1 MNTCRQNNLQMYAGF
16 VGIFFVLLSWA
27 STGSAADPTA
37 QQIEFFES
45 QIRPVLVERCYRC
58 HNSSSTTEGDLA
70 LDFRD
75 GLLQGGFSGPAVV
88 PGKPQDSLLLQ
99 AILHSDELRM
109 PKEDPRLNKTTIA
122 AFRRWIEM
130 GAADPR
136 DQPPN
141 KETLQQLTSWS
152 SIRTTRMKLW
162 SFQPPKPVE
171 MPPATAW
178 SDKPIDRLILQ
189 QLAQQHLQ
197 PAPPADK
204 PTIARRLSFALTGL
218 PPAPSLLQQFLND
231 ESEQAYS
238 RLVDQLLNSSQ
249 YGERWARHWMD
260 VFRYAES
267 HGSEGDP
274 RIPHAYRYRNYL
286 IRALNDDV
294 PYTQMVRE
302 HIAGDLLSNPRI
314 NPTQQINES
323 ALATGHYRFVPHGYA
338 PVDAKVEQIS
348 FIDNQVDVISK
359 AFLGLTVSCARCH
372 NHKFDAISQRDY
384 YRFYG
389 ILANARPALITVDT
403 PTRADTNKQQLTQL
417 KQRIR
422 LELAQQW
429 TKVLQDSS
437 TSLMTR
443 WQEQIKLAG
452 KKDAIVDQNP
462 LFELATLNNL
472 SGEQFANQW
481 SQIKS
486 TWTSARDKN
495 RAFQQQALQRRWN
508 LSSGDDH
515 KQWTQYGS
523 GLAGRS
529 SGGDFAINPTGDQI
543 IENIHVAGLFT
554 NSLSSQHNGVLHSPE
569 FNVDFDDIWIQV
581 AGLKSMGS
589 RLRFVIENYPR
600 VIGLLYLE
608 QNPNS
613 IDPTWIKFNMR
624 YFHGDSMYLE
634 LATAY
639 DLPVEAR
646 SQQRSWFGLTNVACL
661 KAGQLPP
668 VNLPNRLAA
677 VTDQTPT
684 NPQELAKLYQDE
696 LRRIIAQ
703 WQRGSISDEEA
714 RFLGFFVR
722 NQLLPNQLSQ
732 LPSIELLLT
741 QYRQLENTIPTPVR
755 SPGVID
761 RHGVD
766 HPLWTRGNPNDVAEM
781 VPRGF
786 LEAFSDRQYT
796 TTQSGRLELAE
807 DLSNPDNP
815 LVGRVIANRIWH
827 HLFGRGI
834 VSTVDNFGH
843 LGARPTHPD
852 LLNYLVSLLEEN
864 NWSQKKLIRQIV
876 MSATYRQ
883 ASHNPS
889 LSENQQATALS
900 MLAQF
905 PITRLDGEAIR
916 DAMLTTAGS
925 LDHTMYQ
932 SSVNGTSRRR
942 SLYVQARRNSPDPF
956 LNIFDRP
963 EPLSTVGAR
972 AKTNVPAQSLT
983 LLNSTFVINTA
994 KQFAADIVGDTSL
1007 ADNNARFHAMYLRA
1021 FSRAPTAIELE
1032 QCEQYFKQMLLEQRE
1047 LDDKKD
1053 VLTKAIRSQTE
1064 QINDILHP
1072 VRQALLKQKA
1082 AGKLPTVAIPSPL
1095 HHWDF
1100 EESLEDQIGD
1110 LHATASN
1117 NAHIQNGA
1125 LILNDATAYAITK
1138 PISRNITEKT
1148 LAAIVQLNTLTQ
1160 RAGGVVTI
1168 QTNGGSHFDSIV
1180 YAEKDSQQWM
1190 AGSNFFSRT
1199 QGVNGP
1205 PETAAVKTPVHIA
1218 ITYATDGTIQ
1228 IFRNG
1233 IPYGD
1238 PYKSSGTVEFKAN
1251 ESVICFGIRHTP
1263 AGGNRM
1269 LAGRILDA
1277 QIYNQALTADQI
1289 VALASGNSDFIPE
1302 KLVMAALTMQQQQM
1316 VANLQQ
1322 AVVSNR
1328 DTLSSLGADIAPQEF
1343 ETRAWQDFAQ
1353 SLFNF
1358 KEFIFIR

>member
-1 MNTCRQNNLQMYAGF
+1 MNICRQNNLQNHACF
-16 VGIFFVLLSWA
+16 VAVFFALLSWA
-27 STGSAADPTA
+27 ATCNATDPTA

-58 HNSSSTTEGDLA
+58 HNSSGTAEGDLA

-88 PGKPQDSLLLQ
+88 PSKPQDSLLLQ

-109 PKEDPRLNKTTIA
+109 PKDDPRLNQTSIA

-130 GAADPR
+130 GAPDPR

-141 KETLQQLTSWS
+141 KKTLQQLTSWNA
-152 SIRTTRMKLW
+152 IRTTRMKLW
-162 SFQPPKPVE
+162 SFQPPQPVE
-171 MPPATAW
+171 MPPATVW

-189 QLAQQHLQ
+189 QLQKQHLQ

-218 PPAPSLLQQFLND
+218 PPAATLLQQFLND
-231 ESEQAYS
+231 KSEDAYS
-238 RLVDQLLNSSQ
+238 RLVDQLLNSPQ

-274 RIPHAYRYRNYL
+274 GIPHAYRYRNYL

-294 PYTQMVRE
+294 SYTQMVRE
-302 HIAGDLLSNPRI
+302 HIAGDLLSDPRI
-314 NPTQQINES
+314 NPTQKINES

-338 PVDAKVEQIS
+338 PVDAKVEQIA

-372 NHKFDAISQRDY
+372 DHKFDAISQRDY

-403 PTRADTNKQQLTQL
+403 PIRADTNKQQLTQL
-417 KQRIR
+417 KKSIR
-422 LELAQQW
+422 HEIAQHW
-429 TKVLQDSS
+429 LKVLQDSS

-443 WQEQIKLAG
+443 WLEQIKLAG

-462 LFELATLNNL
+462 LFELATLNDL
-472 SGEQFANQW
+472 SGEQFTGQW
-481 SQIKS
+481 DKIKS
-486 TWTSARDKN
+486 QWTSARDKN
-495 RAFQQQALQRRWN
+495 QTFQQQTFQRRWI

-515 KQWTQYGS
+515 QQWTQHGT
-523 GLAGRS
+523 GLAGTSR
-529 SGGDFAINPTGDQI
+529 GGDFAINPTGDQI

-554 NSLSSQHNGVLHSPE
+554 NSLSSRHNGVLHSPE

-589 RLRFVIENYPR
+589 RLRFVMENYPR

-613 IDPTWIKFNMR
+613 INPAWIKFDMR
-624 YFHGDSMYLE
+624 YFRGNSMYLE

-661 KAGQLPP
+661 KAGQIPP

-684 NPQELAKLYQDE
+684 NPQELGKLYQVV

-703 WQRGSISDEEA
+703 WQRESISDEEA

-732 LPSIELLLT
+732 LPSIGRLLT
-741 QYRQLENTIPTPVR
+741 QYRHLENIIPTPVR

-766 HPLWTRGNPNDVAEM
+766 HPLWTRGNPNDVAAM

-843 LGARPTHPD
+843 LGTRPTHPE
-852 LLNYLVSLLEEN
+852 LLNYLVSQLDEN
-864 NWSQKKLIRQIV
+864 NWSQKNLIRQIV

-889 LSENQQATALS
+889 VPDNQRATALN
-900 MLAQF
+900 MFAQF

-916 DAMLTTAGS
+916 DAMLVTAAT
-925 LDHTMYQ
+925 LDPTMYQ
-932 SSVNGTSRRR
+932 TSVAGTSPRR
-942 SLYVQARRNSPDPF
+942 SLYVRTHRNNPDPF

-972 AKTNVPAQSLT
+972 GKTNVPAQSLT
-983 LLNSTFVINTA
+983 LLNSAFVINTA
-994 KQFAADIVGDTSL
+994 KQFAADIIKDTSL
-1007 ADNNARFHAMYLRA
+1007 VDNTARFHAMFLRA

-1032 QCEQYFKQMLLEQRE
+1032 QCHQYFEQLLLEQRE
-1047 LDDKKD
+1047 SRDKRD
-1053 VLTKAIRSQTE
+1053 ILNKAIRSQTQ
-1064 QINDILHP
+1064 QIHDILHP
-1072 VRQALLKQKA
+1072 VRQTLLQQKA
-1082 AGKLPTVAIPSPL
+1082 AGKLPTVAIPSPI

-1100 EESLEDQIGD
+1100 ENSLQDQIGD
-1110 LHATASN
+1110 SHAIASN

-1125 LILNDATAYAITK
+1125 LILNDAAAYAITK
-1138 PISRNITEKT
+1138 PISKNITEKT
-1148 LAAIVQLNTLTQ
+1148 LAAIVQLTTLNQ
-1160 RAGGVVTI
+1160 RAGGVITI
-1168 QTNGGSHFDSIV
+1168 QTNDGIYFDSIV
-1180 YAEKDSQQWM
+1180 YAEKDSQQWL
-1190 AGSNFFSRT
+1190 AGSNNFSRT
-1199 QGVNGP
+1199 AGVNGP
-1205 PETAAVKTPVHIA
+1205 PETSAVKTPVHIA
-1218 ITYATDGTIQ
+1218 ITYAKDGTIH

-1233 IPYGD
+1233 KPYGD
-1238 PYKSSGTVEFKAN
+1238 PYKSSGPAEFKAN

-1263 AGGNRM
+1263 VGGNRM

-1277 QIYNQALTADQI
+1277 QIYNQALNADEI
-1289 VALASGNSDFIPE
+1289 LALASGSSDFIPE
-1302 KLVMAALTMQQQQM
+1302 KLVMAALTIQQQQRI
-1316 VANLQQ
+1316 AKLQTSLT
-1322 AVVSNR
+1322 SNHEVL
-1328 DTLSSLGADIAPQEF
+1328 DSLGPNIPPQEF
-1343 ETRAWQDFAQ
+1343 ETRTWQDFAQ